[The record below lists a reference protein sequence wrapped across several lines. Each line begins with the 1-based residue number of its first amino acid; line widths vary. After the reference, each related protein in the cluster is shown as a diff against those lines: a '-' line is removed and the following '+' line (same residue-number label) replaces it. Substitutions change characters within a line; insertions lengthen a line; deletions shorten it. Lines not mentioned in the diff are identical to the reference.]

1 MSAFLSDEKLSFP
14 VIQKRVGKI
23 SFIVSADRDR
33 AVKMIKKNSLFLYH
47 PYVCQVDR
55 KGTMYPGEPAV
66 LYRVQYIAE
75 RRTHLIC
82 LVLKP
87 YHDHMADALK
97 QNDVLQKDPHLATLG
112 IYDDRRAPVVQFFL
126 NFAHCILKR
135 LMRHRLNQKSER
147 LTFEA
152 FLHI

>member
-1 MSAFLSDEKLSFP
+1 MLFLSDKILSFP
-14 VIQKRVGKI
+14 VIQKRVGQVL
-23 SFIVSADRDR
+23 FIASADRDR

-55 KGTMYPGEPAV
+55 KGTMNPGEPVAI
-66 LYRVQYIAE
+66 YRVQYVAE
-75 RRTHLIC
+75 RRTHLIR
-82 LVLKP
+82 LVFKP

-147 LTFEA
+147 LASKA